1 MSGYRGI
8 IEKAFKKL
16 YAELSMVRGDSKLA
30 YVVGRGASG
39 DITRTIDAMS
49 EKLLIDF
56 FRKSIPD
63 CTLVSEEIGV
73 VDGGKDAPIV
83 LMDPID
89 GSTNA
94 VRGLPIFC
102 ATAGILEDRRF
113 SSMKASGTI
122 DLVNG
127 EIIVGDERGVYVNG
141 AKHDLSKVSKLEE
154 ALVSYE
160 IKVRVKRPQKLIDR
174 MYELLSRTKYPR
186 VLGSAALE
194 IAYVAIG
201 RMDAYVAP
209 GKQLRSYDCL
219 PSMFL
224 VKSAGGFVRGIGQNI
239 DSVDVMSRER
249 VSFVVAGN
257 KTLGQ
262 IFAEEFSSIL
272 E

>member
-1 MSGYRGI
+1 MSVYRSV

-16 YAELSMVRGDSKLA
+16 YAEFSRVRRDSKLA
-30 YVVGRGASG
+30 NVVGRGASG
-39 DITRTIDAMS
+39 DITHTIDAMS

-63 CTLVSEEIGV
+63 CTVVSEEIGV
-73 VDGGKDAPIV
+73 INGVKDAPIV

-94 VRGLPIFC
+94 VRGLPVFC

-113 SSMKASGTI
+113 RNMKASGTV

-141 AKHDLSKVSKLEE
+141 AKHDLSKVSELEE

-160 IKVRVKRPQKLIDR
+160 VKVRVERPQRLVDK
-174 MYELLSRTKYPR
+174 MYELLSKTKYPR

-194 IAYVAIG
+194 IAYVAVG

-209 GKQLRSYDCL
+209 GMQLRSYDCL
-219 PSMFL
+219 PSIFL
-224 VKSAGGFVRGIGQNI
+224 VKSAGGFVQGIGQNI
-239 DSVDVMSRER
+239 DSVDVMSTER

-257 KTLGQ
+257 KTLGK
-262 IFAEEFSSIL
+262 IFAEEFSSV
-272 E
+272 